1 MPARG
6 QARGARQSVLGS
18 VRRATNTPALVFC
31 FLGNY
36 HSTKTHAACAEHRGL
51 AAGGVDV
58 AKRLLRAEGEELMEL
73 PKATDEGA

>member
-1 MPARG
+1 
-6 QARGARQSVLGS
+6 
-18 VRRATNTPALVFC
+18 
-31 FLGNY
+31 
-36 HSTKTHAACAEHRGL
+36 L